1 METANALAFALLALA
16 DLALIA
22 HLRRISQR
30 RERAKRMMRSLQ
42 LVLTREAFAE
52 AVLPQKRLLR
62 RAC

>member
-1 METANALAFALLALA
+1 MEIANAFALALLALA

-30 RERAKRMMRSLQ
+30 RKRDARMTRSLR
-42 LVLTREAFAE
+42 LVLMREAFAD
-52 AVLPQKRLLR
+52 AVLPRKRLLR